1 MTISAHQISV
11 VPFKAGLKSL
21 DAILDKA
28 KAWAETK
35 KIDPN
40 ALLHARLAPDMF
52 HLLRQVQAVTD
63 QSRNCARLAGL
74 EPPKYDN
81 TETSFDE
88 LKARIAKTV
97 AFLDTVTAEKTS
109 GAEDKTIDVPFGP
122 QTMQMKGIDYLQRLV
137 VPNYFFHLTAAYTIL
152 RHNGLEIGKRD
163 FLGMR

>member
-1 MTISAHQISV
+1 MTITAHQISV

-40 ALLHARLAPDMF
+40 ALLQARLAPDMF
-52 HLLRQVQAVTD
+52 NLARQVQAVTD

-81 TETSFDE
+81 TETTFDE
-88 LKARIAKTV
+88 LKARIAKSI
-97 AFLDTVTAEKTS
+97 AFLDTITADKTA
-109 GAEDKTIDVPFGP
+109 GAEDKTIDVPLGP
-122 QTMQMKGIDYLQRLV
+122 QTVQMKGIDYLQRLV

>member
-1 MTISAHQISV
+1 MTITAHQISV

-40 ALLHARLAPDMF
+40 ALLQARLAPDMF
-52 HLLRQVQAVTD
+52 NLARQVQAVTD

-81 TETSFDE
+81 NETTFDE
-88 LKARIAKTV
+88 LKARIAKSSPSST
-97 AFLDTVTAEKTS
+97 
-109 GAEDKTIDVPFGP
+109 
-122 QTMQMKGIDYLQRLV
+122 R
-137 VPNYFFHLTAAYTIL
+137 
-152 RHNGLEIGKRD
+152 
-163 FLGMR
+163 